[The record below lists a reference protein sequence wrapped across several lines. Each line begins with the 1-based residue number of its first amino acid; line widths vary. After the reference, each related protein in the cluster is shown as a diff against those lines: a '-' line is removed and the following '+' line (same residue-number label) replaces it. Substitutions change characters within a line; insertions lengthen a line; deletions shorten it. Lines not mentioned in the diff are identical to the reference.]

1 MFSLPAGHGGQEE
14 EEDFCS
20 KDWKRRWWCVVMEL
34 RMWKLRRKK
43 WGKNVLQVK
52 EEKAYLSAMK
62 EGQKV

>member
-1 MFSLPAGHGGQEE
+1 MAGRRR
-14 EEDFCS
+14 
-20 KDWKRRWWCVVMEL
+20 KRTSVLRTGKGVGWCVVMEL